1 MVAMYRGCCV
11 ASICLAKA
19 ELWNQGC
26 VGGGEATERRCV
38 NCERFV
44 EAGGVGRGLLEKKWR
59 TKAVKDCTI
68 NNFCT
73 VLLML

>member
-26 VGGGEATERRCV
+26 VGGGEATVRRCV

-44 EAGGVGRGLLEKKWR
+44 EAGGAGRVRKKVENESCQGLYYQ
-59 TKAVKDCTI
+59 
-68 NNFCT
+68 
-73 VLLML
+73 